1 MNELIPR
8 HFEAQAKACDALGS
22 PFTARICR
30 ATISI
35 LDADTETGKCILG
48 WSGDAA
54 ADAVSLRLCGGLH
67 SLVLSGADEALAAV
81 YPPNEADDDD
91 LRHALADALRRHDAR
106 LLRSIASPPQ
116 TNEIA
121 RSGMLLPG
129 FLAIGRQ
136 FGLPLAIHEIGSSAG
151 LNLNFDRFHYGY
163 GSEEWGDKASPVHL
177 PPEVRGGFAPPLDG
191 VLSIAG
197 REGCDI
203 APIDLA
209 DPASRLRLRS
219 YVWADQQARL
229 DRLDAAIKVFERF
242 PNAVVRRDAAEFI
255 RKSLAGRVP
264 GQTFVLF
271 HSIMWQ
277 YMPEPTRQAIE
288 DYLRRAGA
296 DASSDSPLAW
306 LRMEPIA
313 AKARH
318 ATLSF
323 TTWPGGRTEHLA
335 NCDYHGRWI
344 EWTAG
349 SAGDQP

>member
-1 MNELIPR
+1 
-8 HFEAQAKACDALGS
+8 
-22 PFTARICR
+22 
-30 ATISI
+30 
-35 LDADTETGKCILG
+35 
-48 WSGDAA
+48 
-54 ADAVSLRLCGGLH
+54 
-67 SLVLSGADEALAAV
+67 
-81 YPPNEADDDD
+81 
-91 LRHALADALRRHDAR
+91 
-106 LLRSIASPPQ
+106 
-116 TNEIA
+116 
-121 RSGMLLPG
+121 MLLPG
-129 FLAIGRQ
+129 FLFVARK
-136 FGLPLAIHEIGSSAG
+136 FGLPLAIREIGSSAG

-177 PPEVRGGFAPPLDG
+177 PPEVRGSFAPPLDG
-191 VLSIAG
+191 VLSIAS

-242 PNAVVRRDAAEFI
+242 PSRVTTGDAAEFV
-255 RKSLAGRVP
+255 KESLAERTP
-264 GQTFVLF
+264 GQAFVLF

-277 YMPEPTRQAIE
+277 YMPEAIRQAVE
-288 DYLRRAGA
+288 NSMHGAGGK
-296 DASSDSPLAW
+296 ASADSPLAW

-318 ATLSF
+318 ATLSL
-323 TTWPGGRTEHLA
+323 TTWPEGRTEHLA